1 MARWKALPEELDPEV
16 REFAEQLRR
25 LVDRSGLSIAAVSDH
40 TGYSK
45 TSWERY
51 LNGRI
56 LAPKRA
62 VVALAEVTGTS
73 PIHLTTLWELAER
86 AWSRAEA
93 RHDRTMEQIRISQA
107 REALGGYESAGGG
120 GPGGR
125 SGAAGGGR
133 PPYGEQPAHV
143 TAGAPAQGQADS
155 AAPVTGGRSGGPGR
169 RRAAPSPGGHRA
181 APGGGS
187 GPARGGGKRKT
198 IMLLAGGAAAL
209 AVIVLAV
216 LLVGSDDGG
225 KEVKAAPQAS
235 RTPSA
240 EAASS
245 APSAPAVKTKCTGEE
260 CVGGDP
266 QAMGCGGEL
275 AETVSSAKL
284 GTARVEVR
292 YSKACGAAWARLTDA
307 APGDAVAISVGG
319 KGVQNGLVR
328 AESEAYTMMTA
339 VPEGATAEACA
350 TAKAT
355 GARACTGEW

>member
-120 GPGGR
+120 G
-125 SGAAGGGR
+125 R

-143 TAGAPAQGQADS
+143 AAGAPAQGQADS
-155 AAPVTGGRSGGPGR
+155 AAAGRSGGPGR

-198 IMLLAGGAAAL
+198 IMLLAGAVAAL

-235 RTPSA
+235 PSPSA
-240 EAASS
+240 EAAS
-245 APSAPAVKTKCTGEE
+245 SAPAVKTKCTGEE

-319 KGVQNGLVR
+319 KGVQNGLVK

-339 VPEGATAEACA
+339 VPEGAMAEACA

-355 GARACTGEW
+355 GARACTGEQ